1 MKKVLT
7 VGVYDLFHY
16 GHLQSLKKA
25 RNFGNHLT
33 VAVHDDEERSKGID
47 FIYSLEQRME
57 VVASLSFVDEV
68 ISYKRVDQLI
78 GNIHFDVFAHG
89 ADQNHEYFQCMF
101 SWCHQNDIELVTVP
115 RTFGISSTQ
124 MRHDP
129 QSILV
134 I

>member
-25 RNFGNHLT
+25 RKLGDHLT
-33 VAVHDDEERSKGID
+33 VAVHDDVERSKGID

-78 GNIHFDVFAHG
+78 GNVDFDVFAHG
-89 ADQNHEYFQCMF
+89 ADQNHEYFQHMF
-101 SWCHQNDIELVTVP
+101 SWCHQNGIELVTVP